1 LYTYI
6 TEILKFLLF
15 HWYVGT
21 CNLFLKYRQI
31 YMNKNF
37 NKYPSSSFASS
48 YLLLSIA
55 EYVLNG
61 KIAYAIIAFKGRKLF
76 AD

>member
-1 LYTYI
+1 
-6 TEILKFLLF
+6 
-15 HWYVGT
+15 
-21 CNLFLKYRQI
+21 
-31 YMNKNF
+31 MNKNF